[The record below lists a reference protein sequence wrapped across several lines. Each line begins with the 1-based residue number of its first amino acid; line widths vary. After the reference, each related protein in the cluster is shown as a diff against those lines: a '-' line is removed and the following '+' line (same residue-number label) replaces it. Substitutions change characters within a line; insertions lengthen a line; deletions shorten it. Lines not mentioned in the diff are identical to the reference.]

1 MANGNFAGGTGT
13 ANDPYLIEDAWD
25 LDAVRNDLSAHY
37 KLIKDI
43 NLDVSPFNTGAGW
56 VPIGNSSDPFKGSFD
71 GNGFIIK
78 NLYINRASSSFQ
90 GLFGDAFGAT
100 IKNVGITDCNITCHS
115 HSGCLA
121 GWFDN
126 LSVSNCYTSGKIT
139 GHKIIGGLI
148 GYLDAG
154 SVFNCYST
162 AEVVGRE
169 KTGGL
174 VGYFTG
180 GAIYNS
186 YSTGKVSGGGSDVR
200 GFVGDKYTASQ
211 RAYNSFWDIDTS
223 GQTRSAPHC
232 GVGLNTEQMKDPQT
246 FIDAGWDKE
255 VLDDGTP
262 VWILMPGEYPK
273 LWFESINAIII
284 QSNGAIYTYQDN
296 MWKLVSDDISSLN
309 KTMLLQHN
317 LTLKEI
323 STTSSVICVL
333 GDKSPYHNIYKSIV
347 DKRKM
352 KDVKSIIV
360 K

>member
-43 NLDVSPFNTGAGW
+43 NLDVSPFNTEEGW
-56 VPIGNSSDPFKGSFD
+56 VPIGNSSDPFKGNFD
-71 GNGFIIK
+71 GNGFTIK
-78 NLYINRASSSFQ
+78 NLYINRASSSYQ
-90 GLFGDAFGAT
+90 GLFGCAFDAT
-100 IKNVGITDCNITCHS
+100 IKNVGITDCNITCRDY
-115 HSGCLA
+115 A
-121 GWFDN
+121 GGLTGYFNN

-139 GHKIIGGLI
+139 GRENIGGLI
-148 GYLDAG
+148 GRLSNG

-162 AEVVGRE
+162 AEIVGSRSA
-169 KTGGL
+169 GGL
-174 VGYFTG
+174 VGFFIKV
-180 GAIYNS
+180 AIYNS
-186 YSTGKVSGGGSDVR
+186 YSTGKVSGGSYDLG
-200 GFVGDKYTASQ
+200 GFVGYSYAGPQ
-211 RAYNSFWDIDTS
+211 VYNSFWDIDTS
-223 GQTRSAPHC
+223 GRTRSAR

-262 VWILMPGEYPK
+262 VWILMRGEYPK

-296 MWKLVSDDISSLN
+296 MWKLLSNSISSLN
-309 KTMLLQHN
+309 KTTFLQHN

>member
-43 NLDVSPFNTGAGW
+43 NLDVPPFNTEEGW
-56 VPIGNSSDPFKGSFD
+56 VPIGNSSDRFRGSFD
-71 GNGFIIK
+71 GNGFTIK
-78 NLYINRASSSFQ
+78 NLYINRASSEQQ
-90 GLFGDAFGAT
+90 GLFGRTSSGAT
-100 IKNVGITDCNITCHS
+100 IKNVGITGCNITCRQY
-115 HSGCLA
+115 SGGLV
-121 GWFDN
+121 GWSDN

-139 GHKIIGGLI
+139 GHQGIGGLM
-148 GYLDAG
+148 GRLSTG

-162 AEVVGRE
+162 AEVVGDRT
-169 KTGGL
+169 TGGL
-174 VGYFTG
+174 VGHFSG

-186 YSTGKVSGGGSDVR
+186 YSTGKVSGGSYYLG
-200 GFVGDKYTASQ
+200 GFVGYGYGGQ
-211 RAYNSFWDIDTS
+211 AYNSFWDIDTS
-223 GQTRSAPHC
+223 GQTRSALRSV
-232 GVGLNTEQMKDPQT
+232 VGLNTEQMKDPQT

-262 VWILMPGEYPK
+262 VWIFVRGEYPK

-296 MWKLVSDDISSLN
+296 MWKLVSDISSLN
-309 KTMLLQHN
+309 KTTFLQHN

-323 STTSSVICVL
+323 STTSSVICVS
-333 GDKSPYHNIYKSIV
+333 GDKSPHHNIYRSIV